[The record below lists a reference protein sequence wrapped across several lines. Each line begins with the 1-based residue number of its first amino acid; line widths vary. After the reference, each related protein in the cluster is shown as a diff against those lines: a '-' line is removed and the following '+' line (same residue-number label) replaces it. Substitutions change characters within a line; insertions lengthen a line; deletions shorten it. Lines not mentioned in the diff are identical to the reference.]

1 MAYDKIIH
9 GLNQARLAG
18 TAYPVISAL
27 IQVAQ
32 TYAEVSSISLFSLRI
47 I

>member
-1 MAYDKIIH
+1 MMAYDKIIH

-18 TAYPVISAL
+18 TAYPVVSAL

-32 TYAEVSSISLFSLRI
+32 TYAEVSTVPMF
-47 I
+47 

>member
-18 TAYPVISAL
+18 TAYPVVSAL

-32 TYAEVSSISLFSLRI
+32 TYAEVSMTLSFSRFKH
-47 I
+47 

>member
-18 TAYPVISAL
+18 TAYPIISAL

-32 TYAEVSSISLFSLRI
+32 TYAEVSSIPLLSLYVI
-47 I
+47 